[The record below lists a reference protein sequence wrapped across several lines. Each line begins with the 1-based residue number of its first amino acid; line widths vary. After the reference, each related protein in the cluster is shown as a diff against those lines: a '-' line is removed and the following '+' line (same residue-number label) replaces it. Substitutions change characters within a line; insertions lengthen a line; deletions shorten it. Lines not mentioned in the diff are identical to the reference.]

1 MGIFREDPNFFPQGW
16 CGAGAAARVAKS
28 CEYCHVAAALV
39 FCRTDNVFLCLP
51 CDTRMHAHHERVWV
65 CEVCEQAAASVTCR
79 ADAAALCVACD
90 MDIHSANPLSRR
102 HERVP
107 VVPFYDP
114 VESVVKSTAATL
126 LVSTNGFNDT
136 LTTTTTTTTDTGIIT
151 PGYIGHH
158 DQEDYNTDPWIAPN
172 TITSK
177 LSLNT
182 EMKSMDFIFSD
193 SENFLDFDYSF
204 SVETQSQP
212 QYNSAND
219 SVVPVQVTAIKPLPF
234 HHQDKHFEIDF
245 TQSNIKSHNTPSLSV
260 SSSSLDVGIVPDG
273 SSISEISH
281 PFMKSMNNNNSSID
295 LSNSANHQGEKLL
308 GLDREARVLRYR
320 EKKKNRK
327 FEKTIRYASRKA
339 YAETRPRIKGR
350 FAKRTEAGSG
360 AGEFDD
366 IDGIFSGA
374 DFVTTD
380 SRYGV
385 VPAF

>member
-1 MGIFREDPNFFPQGW
+1 MGIFREAPNCFPGGW
-16 CGAGAAARVAKS
+16 CGSGAAARMAKS
-28 CEYCHVAAALV
+28 CDYCHLTTALV
-39 FCRTDNVFLCLP
+39 FCRTDNTFLCLS
-51 CDTRMHAHHERVWV
+51 CDTRLHARHERVWL

-90 MDIHSANPLSRR
+90 YDIHSANPLAQR

-107 VVPFYDP
+107 VVPFYEP

-126 LVSTNGFNDT
+126 LVSINGSNDSI
-136 LTTTTTTTTDTGIIT
+136 TTTATAIA
-151 PGYIGHH
+151 PVAACIGHH
-158 DQEDYNTDPWIAPN
+158 DQEDYNIDPWIPPN

-177 LSLNT
+177 LPLNT
-182 EMKSMDFIFSD
+182 DMKSMNFIFSD
-193 SENFLDFDYSF
+193 SENCLDFDYSV
-204 SVETQSQP
+204 SVDTQSQP
-212 QYNSAND
+212 HYNSAND
-219 SVVPVQVTAIKPLPF
+219 SVVPVQTTAIKPMPI
-234 HHQDKHFEIDF
+234 HHQEKHFEIDF
-245 TQSNIKSHNTPSLSV
+245 TQSHIKSYNTPSLSV

-281 PFMKSMNNNNSSID
+281 PYMKSMNNSSID

-350 FAKRTEAGSG
+350 FAKRTNAVDD

-366 IDGIFSGA
+366 IDRIFSGA
-374 DFVTTD
+374 DFVAPD

-385 VPAF
+385 VPSFLS

>member
-1 MGIFREDPNFFPQGW
+1 MGIFREAPNCFPQGW
-16 CGAGAAARVAKS
+16 CGSGAAARMVKS

-39 FCRTDNVFLCLP
+39 FCRTDNMFVCLS
-51 CDTRMHAHHERVWV
+51 CDTSLHARHERVWV

-79 ADAAALCVACD
+79 ADAAALCVVCD
-90 MDIHSANPLSRR
+90 RDIHSANPLAER

-107 VVPFYDP
+107 VIPFYHP
-114 VESVVKSTAATL
+114 VESVVKSTASTL
-126 LVSTNGFNDT
+126 LVSINGLDDAFT
-136 LTTTTTTTTDTGIIT
+136 ATRTTTTTTGIT
-151 PGYIGHH
+151 PACVGHH
-158 DQEDYNTDPWIAPN
+158 DQEDYNTDPWIPPN

-177 LSLNT
+177 LPLNT
-182 EMKSMDFIFSD
+182 EMKSLGFMFSD
-193 SENFLDFDYSF
+193 SENFLDFDYPV
-204 SVETQSQP
+204 SVEAQAQA

-219 SVVPVQVTAIKPLPF
+219 SVVPVQTTAIKPLPF
-234 HHQDKHFEIDF
+234 HHHEKHFEIDF
-245 TQSNIKSHNTPSLSV
+245 TQSHIKSYNTPSLSV

-281 PFMKSMNNNNSSID
+281 PFMKSMNNSSSID
-295 LSNSANHQGEKLL
+295 LSSSANHQGEKLL

-350 FAKRTEAGSG
+350 FAKRTEAGAG

-374 DFVTTD
+374 DLVTSD

-385 VPAF
+385 VPSF

>member
-1 MGIFREDPNFFPQGW
+1 MGIFREAPNCFPGGW
-16 CGAGAAARVAKS
+16 NTGAAARMAKS
-28 CEYCHVAAALV
+28 CEYCHLAAALV
-39 FCRTDNVFLCLP
+39 FCRTDNTFVCLS
-51 CDTRMHAHHERVWV
+51 CDTRLHARHERVWV

-90 MDIHSANPLSRR
+90 RDIHSANPLARR

-107 VVPFYDP
+107 VVPFYDA

-126 LVSTNGFNDT
+126 LVSING
-136 LTTTTTTTTDTGIIT
+136 TTTTTTTTIT
-151 PGYIGHH
+151 PELSKVDACIGHH
-158 DQEDYNTDPWIAPN
+158 ENNNDPWIPPN

-177 LSLNT
+177 LPLNT
-182 EMKSMDFIFSD
+182 EMKGMDFIFTD
-193 SENFLDFDYSF
+193 SENFLDFDYPAC
-204 SVETQSQP
+204 VDTQSQP
-212 QYNSAND
+212 HYNSSND
-219 SVVPVQVTAIKPLPF
+219 SVVPVQANTPIKSLPF
-234 HHQDKHFEIDF
+234 HHQEKHFEIDF
-245 TQSNIKSHNTPSLSV
+245 TQSHIKSYNTPSLSV

-273 SSISEISH
+273 SSISEISY
-281 PFMKSMNNNNSSID
+281 PYIRTMNNSNSSID

-350 FAKRTEAGSG
+350 FAKRTDGTAG

-366 IDGIFSGA
+366 VDGIFSGA
-374 DFVTTD
+374 DFIAAE

-385 VPAF
+385 VPSFLT